1 MPNSPTSNSGL
12 SGHPGGG
19 RSSTGV
25 DLCKMLR
32 ANAHAYAPHL
42 VHAAADEID
51 RLLSEVDRL
60 KRMMPA
66 HITRILYE
74 GEG

>member
-1 MPNSPTSNSGL
+1 MANSPSSTTGL

-25 DLCKMLR
+25 DLCEMLR
-32 ANAHAYAPHL
+32 SNAHRYDSRL
-42 VHAAADEID
+42 GHAAADEIE
-51 RLLSEVDRL
+51 RLLKEVDTL

>member
-1 MPNSPTSNSGL
+1 MPNSPTSTTGL

-51 RLLSEVDRL
+51 RLLAEVDQL

>member
-1 MPNSPTSNSGL
+1 
-12 SGHPGGG
+12 
-19 RSSTGV
+19 
-25 DLCKMLR
+25 MLR

-51 RLLSEVDRL
+51 RLLAEVDQL

>member
-1 MPNSPTSNSGL
+1 MADAPKSNTCL

-51 RLLSEVDRL
+51 RLLAEVDRL

-74 GEG
+74 TEG

>member
-1 MPNSPTSNSGL
+1 MPNSPTPNSGL

-51 RLLSEVDRL
+51 RLLAEVDRL

>member
-1 MPNSPTSNSGL
+1 MPNSPTSTTGL

-51 RLLSEVDRL
+51 RLLAEVDRL

>member
-1 MPNSPTSNSGL
+1 MPNSPTSTTSFC
-12 SGHPGGG
+12 GHPGGG

-51 RLLSEVDRL
+51 RLLAEVDRL

>member
-1 MPNSPTSNSGL
+1 MPNSPSSTTCL

-19 RSSTGV
+19 RSSTGM

-32 ANAHAYAPHL
+32 SNAHRYDSRL
-42 VHAAADEID
+42 GHAAADEIE
-51 RLLSEVDRL
+51 RLLKEVDTL

-74 GEG
+74 GTG

>member
-1 MPNSPTSNSGL
+1 MPNSPSSTTGL

-19 RSSTGV
+19 RSLTGM

-32 ANAHAYAPHL
+32 SNAHAYAPHL
-42 VHAAADEID
+42 VHAAADEIE
-51 RLLSEVDRL
+51 RLLKEVDTL

-74 GEG
+74 GTG

>member
-19 RSSTGV
+19 RSPTGV

-32 ANAHAYAPHL
+32 ENAHAYAPHL
-42 VHAAADEID
+42 AHAAADEIHQ
-51 RLLSEVDRL
+51 LLAEVDRL
-60 KRMMPA
+60 KRLMPL
-66 HITRILYE
+66 HIMRVLYD

>member
-1 MPNSPTSNSGL
+1 M
-12 SGHPGGG
+12 
-19 RSSTGV
+19 

-32 ANAHAYAPHL
+32 LNAHAYAPHL
-42 VHAAADEID
+42 VHAAADEIE
-51 RLLSEVDRL
+51 RLLKEVDTL